1 MFVRNHMTTAPV
13 TIAPETPIFDAL
25 NIMKRNKIRQ
35 LPVVLPDG
43 ILVGL
48 VTERDLL
55 MVSPSPATTLSIYE
69 VNYLLSKMTVREV
82 MIKSP
87 AMIKPEAT
95 LEEAAVIMREHK
107 FGSLLVIDEGKMV
120 GIITESDLFDAFIKV
135 FGFRRPGTRLVV
147 VADNRVGTLAELLA
161 IIRDHKMNVI
171 GLAALEM
178 PEQRTQIMVRLAA
191 TQLGSLL
198 EELQEKGFQV
208 QAVN

>member
-1 MFVRNHMTTAPV
+1 MFVRNHMTRAPV
-13 TIAPETPIFDAL
+13 TIVPETPIFDAL
-25 NIMKRNKIRQ
+25 QIMKRNKIRQ
-35 LPVVLPDG
+35 LPVALPDG
-43 ILVGL
+43 TLVGL

-69 VNYLLSKMTVREV
+69 VNYLLAKMTVREV

-107 FGSLLVIDEGKMV
+107 FGSLLVINEGKLV
-120 GIITESDLFDAFIKV
+120 GIITESDLFDAFIKI

-147 VADNRVGTLAELLA
+147 VADNRMGTLADLLA

-178 PEQRTQIMVRLAA
+178 PEQRAQIMVRIGA

-198 EELQEKGFQV
+198 EELQAKGFEV

>member
-1 MFVRNHMTTAPV
+1 MFVRNHMTSSPV
-13 TIAPETPIFDAL
+13 TIVPETPIFDAL
-25 NIMKRNKIRQ
+25 QIMKRNKIRQ
-35 LPVVLPDG
+35 LPVALADG
-43 ILVGL
+43 TLAGL

-69 VNYLLSKMTVREV
+69 VNYLLAKMTVREV

-107 FGSLLVIDEGKMV
+107 FGSLLVIDEGKLV
-120 GIITESDLFDAFIKV
+120 GIITESDLFDAFIKI

-147 VADNRVGTLAELLA
+147 VADNRMGTLADLLA

-178 PEQRTQIMVRLAA
+178 PEQRAQIMVRLGA

-198 EELQEKGFQV
+198 EELQAKGFEV

>member
-107 FGSLLVIDEGKMV
+107 FGSLLVVAEGKMV

-147 VADNRVGTLAELLA
+147 VADNRMGALADLLA

-178 PEQRTQIMVRLAA
+178 PEQRAQIMVRLAA

-198 EELQEKGFQV
+198 EELPKKGFEV

>member
-1 MFVRNHMTTAPV
+1 
-13 TIAPETPIFDAL
+13 
-25 NIMKRNKIRQ
+25 
-35 LPVVLPDG
+35 
-43 ILVGL
+43 
-48 VTERDLL
+48 
-55 MVSPSPATTLSIYE
+55 
-69 VNYLLSKMTVREV
+69 

-147 VADNRVGTLAELLA
+147 VADNRMGVLADLLA

-171 GLAALEM
+171 GLAALDM
-178 PEQRTQIMVRLAA
+178 PDQRAQIMVRLAA

-198 EELQEKGFQV
+198 EELPKKGFEV

>member
-1 MFVRNHMTTAPV
+1 MFVRNHMTAAPV
-13 TIAPETPIFDAL
+13 TIVPETPIFDAL
-25 NIMKRNKIRQ
+25 QIMKRNKIRQ
-35 LPVVLPDG
+35 LPVALADG
-43 ILVGL
+43 TLAGL

-69 VNYLLSKMTVREV
+69 VNYLLAKMTVREV

-107 FGSLLVIDEGKMV
+107 FGSLLVIDEGKLV
-120 GIITESDLFDAFIKV
+120 GIITESDLFDAFIKI

-147 VADNRVGTLAELLA
+147 VADNRMGTLADLLA

-178 PEQRTQIMVRLAA
+178 PEQRAQIMVRLGA

-198 EELQEKGFQV
+198 EELQAKGFEV

>member
-1 MFVRNHMTTAPV
+1 MFVRNHMTAAPV

-43 ILVGL
+43 TLVGL

-69 VNYLLSKMTVREV
+69 VNYLLSKMTVREA

-147 VADNRVGTLAELLA
+147 VADNRMGVLSDLLA

-171 GLAALEM
+171 GLAALDM
-178 PEQRTQIMVRLAA
+178 PDQRAQIMVRLAA

-198 EELQEKGFQV
+198 EELPKKGFEV